1 MKYLICG
8 IFVMFLAGVWLSPV
22 HAVRPHG
29 EDLPEIFLMLNDE
42 NFNMTFDGKTLSVT
56 PKKNAG
62 LSYICRV
69 TGKFPQISYS
79 GDYSVVGPYHPN
91 DSSVRVEIMREKG
104 RNNVSLIYIRQMI
117 DDAEKDG
124 INPDFYGAFADRYKK
139 IFDAQS
145 TNMPADLKQIEQI
158 VRKDIDKI
166 CSHFVTYAI
175 PRLKKP
181 PAY

>member
-1 MKYLICG
+1 MKVLISCIVG
-8 IFVMFLAGVWLSPV
+8 LFLFFWGASSVQ
-22 HAVRPHG
+22 AVRPQG
-29 EDLPEIFLMLNDE
+29 ELPKIFMMLDDE
-42 NFNMTFDGKTLSVT
+42 NFGMHFDGVVLVVN
-56 PKKNAG
+56 PKKDAG
-62 LSYICRV
+62 LSYSCSV

-139 IFDAQS
+139 TFDAQNTS
-145 TNMPADLKQIEQI
+145 MPADLKQIEQI
-158 VRKDIDKI
+158 VRKDVNKI
-166 CSHFVTYAI
+166 CNDFVKYAI
-175 PRLKKP
+175 PRLKNP

>member
-1 MKYLICG
+1 MKVLISCLVG
-8 IFVMFLAGVWLSPV
+8 LFLFGGWAASV
-22 HAVRPHG
+22 HAVRPQG
-29 EDLPEIFLMLNDE
+29 ELPKIFMMFDDE
-42 NFNMTFDGKTLSVT
+42 NYGMHFDGVELVVN

-62 LSYICRV
+62 LSYSCRV

-104 RNNVSLIYIRQMI
+104 RNHVSLIYIRQMI

-139 IFDAQS
+139 TFDAQNTS
-145 TNMPADLKQIEQI
+145 MPADLKQIEQI
-158 VRKDIDKI
+158 VRKDVNKI
-166 CSHFVTYAI
+166 CNDFVKYAI
-175 PRLKKP
+175 PRLKNP